1 MVPIDVHDIHDEV
14 GELALDGHGIIPV
27 QGGVVHPVGVGG
39 DLPDQRHQ
47 LLPQGGEEGVALGHR
62 QATLKGGEHGLV
74 GVLLRLPVAGH
85 AAAGIKHL
93 LEIGLEEGKVVLLL
107 GLMPYGVGLGGQLLI
122 GHIFRHRDTVGA
134 VVVTPQLLR
143 LPAGDGVQ
151 LLTVFHKGAEHLHR
165 LRGGGEL
172 IAHAG
177 ELT

>member
-1 MVPIDVHDIHDEV
+1 M
-14 GELALDGHGIIPV
+14 
-27 QGGVVHPVGVGG
+27 GG